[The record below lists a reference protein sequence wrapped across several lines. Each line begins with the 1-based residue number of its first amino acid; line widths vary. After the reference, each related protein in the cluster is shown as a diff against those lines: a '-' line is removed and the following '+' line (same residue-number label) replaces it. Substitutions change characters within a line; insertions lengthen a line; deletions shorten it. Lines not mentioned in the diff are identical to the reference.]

1 MRLRQNGLYTDVEL
15 VAADKQRFPAHRA
28 VLAAQS
34 EVFNA
39 MFSPRSN
46 MQEAFNHQI
55 ELPDIPGPALEAL
68 LSYLYGSL
76 PSLSPDIVLQL
87 FMAADKYGI
96 LGLRDECV
104 LVLLECLDME
114 SVALVAQLA
123 SCHQLMH
130 LWQACVRFSAA
141 PQKQVAVFSSE
152 AYRDLWR
159 DSPQVAQAFTAQV
172 RMAGYAWC
180 TLVQRCM
187 CTSRLL
193 SMASVYSTA
202 FLCST
207 DHACMHCSRKHALH
221 HVWST

>member
-1 MRLRQNGLYTDVEL
+1 MNTEMRSSFMRLREKGLFTDVEL
-15 VAADKQRFPAHRA
+15 IAADKQRFPAHRA

-34 EVFNA
+34 DVFNA
-39 MFSPRSN
+39 MFNTSSN
-46 MQEAFNHQI
+46 MQEASSHQV
-55 ELPDIPGPALEAL
+55 ELPDVPGPALEAL

-87 FMAADKYGI
+87 FMASDKYGI

-104 LVLLECLDME
+104 LVLLECLDTE

-172 RMAGYAWC
+172 RKGRWAQN
-180 TLVQRCM
+180 VK
-187 CTSRLL
+187 
-193 SMASVYSTA
+193 
-202 FLCST
+202 
-207 DHACMHCSRKHALH
+207 DHY
-221 HVWST
+221 